1 MISIAF
7 PDMVNNASTKL
18 LYDHD
23 ATLSN
28 LKLILGTTTRN
39 CLFGDP
45 YYGTGLMKMMFE
57 QNSVLLEDIVKD
69 EIYSAIQLYVPQL
82 KLTRDDITLDTDGT
96 KLTATIK
103 AVNRIDYKPDLY
115 SIDLTTF
122 DEV

>member
-7 PDMVNNASTKL
+7 PDMVSSASTNL
-18 LYDHD
+18 IRDHE

-45 YYGTGLMKMMFE
+45 YYGTGLMKMLFE
-57 QNSVLLEDIVKD
+57 QNSILLEDIIKD

-82 KLTRDDITLDTDGT
+82 KLTRDDIELDSDGS
-96 KLTATIK
+96 KLTVTIK
-103 AVNRIDYKPDLY
+103 AINLIDYKPDLY
-115 SIDLTTF
+115 SIDLTNF
-122 DEV
+122 EEV